1 MHRCA
6 LLLVGRFEFVGVGFE
21 RGTTATAVQP
31 TPTLPVRYP
40 GVCRGWI
47 PCTLSFSGTL
57 RGEFLWVGTDA
68 PPLLY
73 VFEILRWLN

>member
-1 MHRCA
+1 MHRCV

-47 PCTLSFSGTL
+47 PCTH
-57 RGEFLWVGTDA
+57 FLFQVHCAGNSA
-68 PPLLY
+68 IGHL
-73 VFEILRWLN
+73 VFERLRWLS